1 MTPSIRNARL
11 GSAHHVAP
19 KRYAPALLEV
29 PGSRKELS
37 IPTKMTLKQAD
48 GCGRFARSGSHRE
61 LRRAHRSRR
70 YKSVALNRME
80 HQSPIFAKDTRLNS
94 RLATLFRLPMGR
106 IRAHR
111 AILFAL
117 LLFESRALAQN
128 APVSPDHPWHGV
140 GEQRIDADAKNCCES
155 RFSTDPAKSYSLA
168 ELIDLAETHNPETE
182 LAWERARAEAAA
194 LGVERREL
202 FPILA
207 AAALS
212 QTSREET
219 YLGTGYYRQTFQDFQ
234 GHWISTTRS
243 LTLARELAES
253 MPPKRTFWQPT

>member
-1 MTPSIRNARL
+1 M
-11 GSAHHVAP
+11 
-19 KRYAPALLEV
+19 
-29 PGSRKELS
+29 
-37 IPTKMTLKQAD
+37 AD
-48 GCGRFARSGSHRE
+48 
-61 LRRAHRSRR
+61 
-70 YKSVALNRME
+70 
-80 HQSPIFAKDTRLNS
+80 
-94 RLATLFRLPMGR
+94 
-106 IRAHR
+106 
-111 AILFAL
+111 
-117 LLFESRALAQN
+117 
-128 APVSPDHPWHGV
+128 
-140 GEQRIDADAKNCCES
+140 
-155 RFSTDPAKSYSLA
+155 
-168 ELIDLAETHNPETE
+168 LIDLAETHNPETE